1 MISFQDFQ
9 ELSTNYNTI
18 PLVESSMADLHT
30 PVSVYLAL
38 RKPESYSFLFESAEP
53 DEKVGRYSFIGIDP
67 LMMVQSLGSRIDV
80 VEKGVRSKHEG
91 SVFALLEQL
100 ASRFRQP
107 DSTHPAGLSGG
118 FVGYFG
124 YDCIRHIEKV
134 PLHEAT
140 SLDEKDAL
148 FGLFATIVRFD
159 HREQLVTIIHNVIVD
174 RSRSLREQYDEGK
187 QRVQMIG
194 LRLRNTALSMLS
206 FSCRIDN
213 QAVSADKGWYCAAV
227 EKAKRYITEG
237 DIFQVVLS
245 RKLRLPFSGDPFP
258 VYRALRYI
266 NPSPYLFY
274 IDFGETKLVG
284 SSPEILLRV
293 QNREVEVL
301 PIAGTRRRGSSE
313 REDHELES
321 ELLGDTK
328 ELAEHVMLVDLGRND
343 VGRIST
349 FGSVRVPVF
358 KKVERYSHVMHIVS
372 EVHGTLR
379 DDATPVDALKACFP
393 AGTVSGAPKV
403 RAMEIIHELEP
414 ARRGAYAGA
423 VGYLGFNGTLDTC
436 IGIRTIV
443 VHKEMLS
450 IQSGAGIVADS
461 VPETEFQETVN
472 KAQALLDAVR
482 MAANGLSLSSPE
494 PVREGTL

>member
-1 MISFQDFQ
+1 MISFKDFQ

-18 PLVESSMADLHT
+18 PLVESFMADLHT

-38 RKPESYSFLFESAEP
+38 RKPEGYSFLFESAEP

-67 LMMVQSLGSRIDV
+67 LMMVQSMGTRIDV
-80 VEKGVRSKHEG
+80 VEGGVRSQHQG

-100 ASRFRQP
+100 ASCYRQP
-107 DSTHPAGLSGG
+107 DSVQPAGLSGG

-124 YDCIRHIEKV
+124 YDCIRHIENI

-159 HREQLVTIIHNVIVD
+159 HREQLVTIIHNVVVD
-174 RSRSLREQYDEGK
+174 RNRSLREQYDEGK
-187 QRVQMIG
+187 QRVQMVG
-194 LRLRNTALSMLS
+194 LRLRSTALSMLS
-206 FSCRIDN
+206 FTCRIDD
-213 QAVSADKGWYCAAV
+213 QAVSEDRGWYCAAV
-227 EKAKRYITEG
+227 QKAKRYITEG

-293 QNREVEVL
+293 QHREVEVL
-301 PIAGTRRRGSSE
+301 PIAGTRKRGATE
-313 REDHELES
+313 HEDRELES
-321 ELLGDTK
+321 ELLRDIK

-414 ARRGAYAGA
+414 VRRGAYAGA

-436 IGIRTIV
+436 IGIRTII

-461 VPETEFQETVN
+461 VPENEFQETVN
-472 KAQALLDAVR
+472 KAQALLEAVR
-482 MAANGLSLSSPE
+482 MAANGLSLPSPE
-494 PVREGTL
+494 PLREGTL

>member
-1 MISFQDFQ
+1 MISFEDFR

-38 RKPESYSFLFESAEP
+38 RRTGVHSFLFESAEP

-67 LMMVQSLGSRIDV
+67 LMMVQSTGTQIQILEAGKQV
-80 VEKGVRSKHEG
+80 THQG
-91 SVFALLEQL
+91 SVFDML
-100 ASRFRQP
+100 AGLATRYRQP
-107 DSTHPAGLSGG
+107 ASLQPSGLSGG

-124 YDCIRHIEKV
+124 YDCIRHMENV
-134 PLHEAT
+134 PLHDAGPG
-140 SLDEKDAL
+140 DEKDAM

-159 HREQLVTIIHNVIVD
+159 HREQLVTIIHNVIID
-174 RSRSLREQYDEGK
+174 PNRSLRDQYDEGE
-187 QRVQMIG
+187 QRVHMIR
-194 LRLRNTALSMLS
+194 LRLRNTTLSTLS
-206 FSCRIDN
+206 FSCRTN
-213 QAVSADKGWYCAAV
+213 GSEVEADRGWYSAAV
-227 EKAKRYITEG
+227 DKAKHYITEG

-245 RKLRLPFSGDPFP
+245 RKLRLTFDGDPFP

-274 IDFGETKLVG
+274 IDFGDTKLIG

-293 QNREVEVL
+293 QDREVEVL
-301 PIAGTRRRGSSE
+301 PIAGTRRRGRTE
-313 REDHELES
+313 AEDRNLEAD
-321 ELLGDTK
+321 LLSDAK
-328 ELAEHVMLVDLGRND
+328 ELAEHIMLVDLGRND

-349 FGSVRVPVF
+349 FGSVHVPVF

-379 DDATPVDALKACFP
+379 ANATAVDALKACFP

-414 ARRGAYAGA
+414 VRRGAYAGA

-443 VHKEMLS
+443 VQKNMLA

-461 VPETEFQETVN
+461 VPEKEFQETVN
-472 KAQALLDAVR
+472 KAQALLDAVS
-482 MAANGLSLSSPE
+482 MAANGLS
-494 PVREGTL
+494 PVFVQKR